1 MKKKLN
7 QKGFFQRQCA
17 QVQARVKGSTFVTY
31 YAVLS
36 KDENIARALQLG
48 PSVTRQFS
56 DRKHWFKQDPNC
68 VRLWML
74 SLI

>member
-7 QKGFFQRQCA
+7 Q
-17 QVQARVKGSTFVTY
+17 VQARLKGRAFITY
-31 YAVLS
+31 DAVLN

-48 PSVTRQFS
+48 PSVTRQCP